1 MKPGWVQTVSG
12 RAFWPLE
19 PDPDHMCIDDIVHG
33 LSLLC
38 RFNGQTSEFYSVAEH
53 SWLLSQVVPPE
64 YALEA
69 LMHDGPEA
77 YLPDICSPIKPFIVG
92 FYEIEDRIMEAM
104 AQKYD
109 LLFPLPEIIKI
120 FDKRIVADEA
130 KRFMAPPAGP
140 GAWDNQALGIRIEG
154 FSPEKAKSK
163 FLKRFRELRA

>member
-19 PDPDHMCIDDIVHG
+19 PDPDHMCIEDIAHG

-92 FYEIEDRIMEAM
+92 FYEIEDRIIEAM

-109 LLFPLPEIIKI
+109 LLFPLPEIIIILINGSSLMRRKGSWPRRQ
-120 FDKRIVADEA
+120 DRGLGTTKRWGSGLRDFLRK
-130 KRFMAPPAGP
+130 KRKE
-140 GAWDNQALGIRIEG
+140 N
-154 FSPEKAKSK
+154 FSKDSGN
-163 FLKRFRELRA
+163 